1 MPGGKRTDHIS
12 KRDLEVLEF
21 IARFGVVPRSAVA
34 TWAGTARTVTI
45 VREGRLRKAELI
57 RVTRGMGEGGPY
69 AACTK
74 AGLRASGRRELAEA
88 SFSWTAFSHHAVVA
102 RVAAQM
108 ERSGQSLLSEREI
121 LALERADGDGVLSAT
136 PPNSRPH
143 RADLIRVDE
152 RGEPF
157 EAIEVEL
164 TTKGAAR
171 LDGLMRAWRQA
182 VMERRVR
189 RVVYR
194 CAPRTRPYVERAIER
209 TRTAEMIKVEELWR

>member
-12 KRDLEVLEF
+12 QRDLEVLEF

-74 AGLRASGRRELAEA
+74 AGLRASGRRELTEA

-121 LALERADGDGVLSAT
+121 LALERADGDRVLSAT

-152 RGEPF
+152 RGEPL

-171 LDGLMRAWRQA
+171 LDRLMRAWRQA
-182 VMERRVR
+182 VMQRRVS

-209 TRTAEMIKVEELWR
+209 TLTGEMIKVEELWR